1 MPGRLVNTSM
11 TRLLESGL
19 GLNPIP
25 LGKKDHAFP
34 IGMPL
39 YGWNQTYEDDEK
51 ITENVST
58 KKMVRDFILSLY
70 HRDIVVKTSRYD
82 VFLDYSK
89 VLQ

>member
-1 MPGRLVNTSM
+1 
-11 TRLLESGL
+11 
-19 GLNPIP
+19 
-25 LGKKDHAFP
+25 
-34 IGMPL
+34 
-39 YGWNQTYEDDEK
+39 
-51 ITENVST
+51 VST